1 MLFAWEFPSP
11 TFQFLVKQTNWCY
24 YILGY
29 SNQTVNHIRH
39 ILIINYMPLRKDN
52 LKIVLF
58 QLVKQD
64 TPFGIWTTKHL
75 LRRSPLQHI
84 PLIGMIRTHWRGSTE
99 RITSVTIIVNVE
111 LKWFLNFEF
120 ERGNIKRPYS
130 GQTANSLR
138 LEQTTVVGH

>member
-1 MLFAWEFPSP
+1 
-11 TFQFLVKQTNWCY
+11 
-24 YILGY
+24 LGY

-39 ILIINYMPLRKDN
+39 ILIINHMPLRKDN
-52 LKIVLF
+52 LKIILF

>member
-1 MLFAWEFPSP
+1 VLFPWEFPSP
-11 TFQFLVKQTNWCY
+11 TFPFLVKQNDWC
-24 YILGY
+24 YILGS
-29 SNQTVNHIRH
+29 SNKIGNHIRH

-52 LKIVLF
+52 LKIILF